1 MYIKT
6 FVAAAVISALPLNVA
21 SAGSVILGGGDQV
34 CRPADIANVR
44 QYLVSGGWIMGW
56 LSAANRGNKAD
67 WLEDVRPE
75 HVVDLIDKYCRGDA
89 TVEQAGLTI
98 LGQLRM
104 EFAMRAEWKRK
115 TGKDAPQE

>member
-1 MYIKT
+1 M
-6 FVAAAVISALPLNVA
+6 PLNVA
-21 SAGSVILGGGDQV
+21 SAGNVILGGDQA

-67 WLEDVRPE
+67 WLENVRPE

-104 EFAMRAEWKRK
+104 EFAMRADWKRK

>member
-6 FVAAAVISALPLNVA
+6 FVTAAVISALPLNVA
-21 SAGSVILGGGDQV
+21 SAGSVILGGDQA
-34 CRPADIANVR
+34 CRPADTANVR

-56 LSAANRGNKAD
+56 LSAANRGNNAD
-67 WLEDVRPE
+67 WLENVRPE

-98 LGQLRM
+98 LGRLRM

>member
-6 FVAAAVISALPLNVA
+6 FVAAAVISALPLNIA
-21 SAGSVILGGGDQV
+21 SAGSVILGGDQA
-34 CRPADIANVR
+34 CRPADNAR

-67 WLEDVRPE
+67 WLENVRPE

-104 EFAMRAEWKRK
+104 EALMRTEYKRK

>member
-1 MYIKT
+1 VT
-6 FVAAAVISALPLNVA
+6 VAVISALPLNVA
-21 SAGSVILGGGDQV
+21 SAGSVILGGI
-34 CRPADIANVR
+34 RPADIANVR
-44 QYLVSGGWIMGW
+44 QYLVSGSWIMGR

-67 WLEDVRPE
+67 WLENVRPE

>member
-6 FVAAAVISALPLNVA
+6 FVTVAVISALPLNLA
-21 SAGSVILGGGDQV
+21 SAGSTIIAGDQN
-34 CRPADIANVR
+34 CAADKADVAIH
-44 QYLVSGGWIMGW
+44 YLVSGGWIMGW

-67 WLEDVRPE
+67 WLENVRPE

-89 TVEQAGLTI
+89 TVEQAGLAI
-98 LGQLRM
+98 LGQFRM

>member
-6 FVAAAVISALPLNVA
+6 FVTVAVISALPLNVA
-21 SAGSVILGGGDQV
+21 SAGSVILGGY
-34 CRPADIANVR
+34 RPADIANVR

-67 WLEDVRPE
+67 WLENVRPE

-89 TVEQAGLTI
+89 TVEQAGLA
-98 LGQLRM
+98 LQLSFM
-104 EFAMRAEWKRK
+104 KVSESMGNHNSEIV
-115 TGKDAPQE
+115 DASSVD